1 MMHRVFRW
9 TIAGLIGL
17 LAGCGQA
24 TITIRAV
31 EPGLKE
37 VTGIERLAVLDMLYT
52 EDAEAGRDI
61 ANVIVAEI
69 NQTGAFEVME
79 RSAVKR
85 VLEEQKF
92 GTSGVVDTA
101 TVTSIGKLL
110 GVDGVVVGE
119 VAAYGSEGRVLGRAA
134 SIAVNTRLV
143 SVQSGKVI
151 FSDSITINTKKAG
164 NETREAMLTRIA
176 HEVAREFVAKIAPHY
191 VEREKYMLSTGGD
204 AGQANKRGITF
215 ARNKLWDKAQL
226 QFEMAMQVD
235 PQNAAIQNNLG
246 VCHERAGRLH
256 EAFEAYER
264 AIALDPDDEAIQKN
278 LASLRSTT
286 RAPELS
292 AKELLER
299 QKNLLNG
306 QSSKPTTQ
314 SP

>member
-1 MMHRVFRW
+1 M
-9 TIAGLIGL
+9 IGL

-31 EPGLKE
+31 EPGLKQ

-61 ANVIVAEI
+61 SNVIVAEL
-69 NQTGAFEVME
+69 NQAGAFEVME
-79 RSAVKR
+79 RSAVNR

-151 FSDSITINTKKAG
+151 FSDSITINTKKSG
-164 NETREAMLTRIA
+164 SETREAMLTRIA
-176 HEVAREFVAKIAPHY
+176 HEVAREFVGKIAPHY
-191 VEREKYMLSTGGD
+191 VERQKYMLSTGGD

-235 PQNAAIQNNLG
+235 PQNAAIQNNLA
-246 VCHERAGRLH
+246 VCHERAGRLN
-256 EAFEAYER
+256 EAIEAYER

-299 QKNLLNG
+299 QRKSLNEPATR
-306 QSSKPTTQ
+306 PTTQ
-314 SP
+314 GP